1 MKKLYLIY
9 LIGLISLIGFIEL
22 IGPIHAATIIDGD
35 LIRAQGGVDVYIV
48 KIIGPSSS
56 SGQVKQFKRL
66 ILNPEI
72 FNQYGHLKWENIK
85 EVTQSEFEQYT
96 VSDLVRAV
104 SDDKV
109 YKLYPNGDT
118 GEKKWIKAA
127 DDFLGFKY
135 DWDAIYNINN
145 FERDFYATGGDLS
158 YNGSVAPELP
168 TVPEPPSLPARN
180 PITINVPAD
189 YSTIQT
195 AINAAIGGD
204 TIAVKA
210 GTYNE
215 NIVISKSIKLIG
227 EFPLS
232 IIVDGQG
239 NGNAITI
246 SGGSDVWIQRIVVK
260 SKDKYGIYC
269 SSESAVK
276 MILKNSTLRDSERG
290 LVAENNCQISA
301 LNNIFYNNRNSANI
315 DGGGILIKNTETY
328 GLISEIINNTVD
340 DNYHGIWSENA
351 SVKTMNNI
359 VTSNIGT
366 KGTITNT
373 GIYHSG
379 SGSSNNTYNDVYGNG
394 REYGGDARAGAG
406 SLVVYPRFLWPYSRD
421 YTLKTGSTEYS
432 LCLDAGNPD
441 YLYNDATRTSNT
453 ERNDMG
459 AFGGPGNIGWN
470 P

>member
-9 LIGLISLIGFIEL
+9 LIGLIGLICPIRFIR
-22 IGPIHAATIIDGD
+22 AATIVDGD
-35 LIRAQGGVDVYIV
+35 LIRTQGGVDVYIV

-85 EVTQSEFEQYT
+85 EVNQSELDQYT
-96 VSDLVRAV
+96 ISDLVRAV

-109 YKLYPNGDT
+109 YKLYPSGDT
-118 GEKKWIKAA
+118 GEKKWIKTA

-145 FERDFYATGGDLS
+145 FERDYYTIGGDLT
-158 YNGSVAPELP
+158 YNGSTAPESP
-168 TVPEPPSLPARN
+168 VIPEPSLPPVRN

-189 YSTIQT
+189 YSTIQ
-195 AINAAIGGD
+195 AALNASIGGD

-215 NIVISKSIKLIG
+215 NIVINKSIKIIG
-227 EFPLS
+227 EFPMS
-232 IIVDGQG
+232 IIIDGQG
-239 NGNAITI
+239 TGNAITI
-246 SGGSDVWIQRIVVK
+246 TGNSDVWIQRVVVK

-269 SSESAVK
+269 SSESIVK
-276 MILKNSTLRDSERG
+276 LTLKNSTLKDSERG
-290 LVAENNCQISA
+290 LIAENNCQISA
-301 LNNIFYNNRNSANI
+301 LNNIFYNNRNSANT

-328 GLISEIINNTVD
+328 GIISEIINNTID

-351 SVKTMNNI
+351 SVKVMNNI

-366 KGTITNT
+366 LGTIINM

-379 SGSSNNTYNDVYGNG
+379 TGISNNTYNNVYGNG
-394 REYGGDARAGAG
+394 QEYGGDARAGSG
-406 SLVVYPRFLWPYSRD
+406 SIVVYPRFLWPVQRD
-421 YTLKTGSTEYS
+421 YALKTGEIDYS
-432 LCLDAGNPD
+432 LCLDAGNPEFT
-441 YLYNDATRTSNT
+441 YNDGIINT
-453 ERNDMG
+453 KSLRNDMG
-459 AFGGPGNIGWN
+459 AYGGPGNIGWN

>member
-1 MKKLYLIY
+1 MKRFY
-9 LIGLISLIGFIEL
+9 LIGLISLIGFIGL

-48 KIIGPSSS
+48 KII
-56 SGQVKQFKRL
+56 SGKQFKRL

-85 EVTQSEFEQYT
+85 EVTQSELDQYT

-118 GEKKWIKAA
+118 GEKKWIKTF
-127 DDFLGFKY
+127 DDFIGLAY
-135 DWDAIYNINN
+135 DWDSIYEINS
-145 FERDFYATGGDLS
+145 FERDFYSSGEDLVFS
-158 YNGSVAPELP
+158 TPPASPAPPISRTIP
-168 TVPEPPSLPARN
+168 T
-180 PITINVPAD
+180 TINIPAD
-189 YSTIQT
+189 YSTIQ
-195 AINAAIGGD
+195 AAISASIDGD

-210 GTYNE
+210 GIYNE
-215 NIVISKSIKLIG
+215 NIVINKSIKLIG

-232 IIVDGQG
+232 IIIDGQG
-239 NGNAITI
+239 IGNAITI

-276 MILKNSTLRDSERG
+276 MTLKNSTLKDSERG

-328 GLISEIINNTVD
+328 GLISEIINNTIN

-379 SGSSNNTYNDVYGNG
+379 SGSSDNTYNDVYGNG
-394 REYGGDARAGAG
+394 QEYGGDARAGAG

-441 YLYNDATRTSNT
+441 YLYNDATRTSNM

-459 AFGGPGNIGWN
+459 AFGGPGNIGWT